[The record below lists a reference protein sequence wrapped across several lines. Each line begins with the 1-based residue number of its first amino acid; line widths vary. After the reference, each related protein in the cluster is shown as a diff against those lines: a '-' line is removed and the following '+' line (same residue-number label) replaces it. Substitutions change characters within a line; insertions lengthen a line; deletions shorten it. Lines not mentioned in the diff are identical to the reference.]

1 MLDTL
6 YLVEKENEYG
16 SFEEPQLLTIDGL
29 VELAEEYD
37 EDIDEDVVIDALTST
52 FGYILTEINK
62 LEDMFVIFNI
72 LKENYMNF

>member
-6 YLVEKENEYG
+6 YLVEKEDEYG
-16 SFEEPQLLTIDGL
+16 SFEEPQLLTIDEL

-52 FGYILTEINK
+52 FGYTLTEINE
-62 LEDMFVIFNI
+62 LEDILTIFNI

>member
-6 YLVEKENEYG
+6 YLVEKEDEYG
-16 SFEEPQLLTIDGL
+16 SFEEPQILTIDEL

-52 FGYILTEINK
+52 FGYTLTEING
-62 LEDMFVIFNI
+62 LEDVLEIFNI

>member
-6 YLVEKENEYG
+6 YLVEKEDEYG
-16 SFEEPQLLTIDGL
+16 SFEEPQILTIDEL
-29 VELAEEYD
+29 VELAEKYD

-52 FGYILTEINK
+52 FGYTLTEING
-62 LEDMFVIFNI
+62 LEDMLEIFNI